1 MLVPF
6 DQISE
11 FTWKALKRGADDPT
25 HPMHLL
31 TMATV
36 GPDGR
41 PSARLMINRGTDQIG
56 AVARLWFHTD
66 SHTPKVG
73 EMHVAP
79 FACLTAWDP
88 ANGIHLRLHGRVT
101 LHQHDEC
108 SRRHWEQLSSAA
120 QWLYSAPDEQ
130 ADNSRPPT
138 AAPEPAAPPSEPPD
152 LRLPRDKR
160 QLPHKL
166 TARERE
172 RFVVVEVRIETVD
185 WLQATLT
192 EQRRAVMHAADHWV
206 AEPT

>member
-1 MLVPF
+1 ML
-6 DQISE
+6 ISFSE
-11 FTWKALKRGADDPT
+11 IADWTWRSLKRGADEPA

-41 PSARLMINRGTDQIG
+41 PSARLMINRGTDQLG

-73 EMHVAP
+73 EMTASP

-88 ANGIHLRLHGRVT
+88 GAGIHLRLHGRAI

-120 QWLYSAPDEQ
+120 QWLY
-130 ADNSRPPT
+130 T
-138 AAPEPAAPPSEPPD
+138 APEPEEEDRKRSPSEPPD

-166 TARERE
+166 TSRERD
-172 RFVVVEVRIETVD
+172 RFVVIEVRIETVD

-192 EQRRAVMHAADHWV
+192 EQRRAVMRAADHWV
-206 AEPT
+206 AEPV